1 MFSAHNPR
9 ELNRGYL
16 GKDSKFMKCSKKYIF
31 FLMGMG
37 VVSLSFS
44 KGVANCC
51 LEGST
56 LIPGSCKYLS
66 SDTPQ
71 EGFLVQ
77 SCKCKPSLPGAKAS
91 CAALVEALY

>member
-1 MFSAHNPR
+1 
-9 ELNRGYL
+9 
-16 GKDSKFMKCSKKYIF
+16 MKCSQKYI
-31 FLMGMG
+31 LVLIAMGALSA
-37 VVSLSFS
+37 SLS

-51 LEGST
+51 LEGTT

-66 SDTPQ
+66 SDAPQ

-77 SCKCKPSLPGAKAS
+77 SCKCKPSAPGAKAS